1 MDWNAVVAEL
11 GPRLLRYF
19 RGAAFTPEEAADL
32 VQETLIRLLHKVE
45 AGSFDASRGSLAM
58 YAFGVAHFVRLE
70 ARKKTRPCPEPE
82 TFEAREAHEDS
93 EAMLIQHETR
103 QRLRRALAQLAS
115 PQQDIFLLM
124 IDAELTLEQAG
135 AVLRLPLNTVKSHVH
150 RGKARLRE
158 LLADERKSP

>member
-1 MDWNAVVAEL
+1 MDWSAVVAEL

-19 RGAAFTPEEAADL
+19 RGAAFAPEEAADL
-32 VQETLIRLLHKVE
+32 VQETLIRLLDKVE
-45 AGSFDASRGSLAM
+45 DGSFDASRGHLAM
-58 YAFGVAHFVRLE
+58 YAFGIAHFVRLE
-70 ARKKTRPCPEPE
+70 ARKRARLRPEPQ
-82 TFEAREAHEDS
+82 TFEASEAHEDS
-93 EAMLIQHETR
+93 EALLIQRETR
-103 QRLRRALAQLAS
+103 QRLRHALAQLPS

-158 LLADERKSP
+158 LLADERNS